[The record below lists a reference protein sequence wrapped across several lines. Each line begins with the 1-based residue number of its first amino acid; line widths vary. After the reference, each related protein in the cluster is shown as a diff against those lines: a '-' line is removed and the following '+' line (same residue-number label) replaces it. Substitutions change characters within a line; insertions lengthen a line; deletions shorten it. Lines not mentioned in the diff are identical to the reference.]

1 MEEYMDLEQLA
12 LNWQK
17 TDDRSIRN
25 EGRIKKLENE
35 HEALHKLTTS
45 VAVMAEKVSTMAN
58 VVDNLD
64 SRVNSIEDKPAKRW
78 DGLIDKII
86 AVVAGAVIGALLA
99 KYGL

>member
-1 MEEYMDLEQLA
+1 MDIETVA
-12 LNWQK
+12 LKLQE
-17 TDDRSIRN
+17 TTDRSIRN

-58 VVDNLD
+58 VVDNLNT
-64 SRVNSIEDKPAKRW
+64 RVASIEEKPAKRW

-86 AVVAGAVIGALLA
+86 AVVAGAVVGVLLA
-99 KYGL
+99 KYGIS